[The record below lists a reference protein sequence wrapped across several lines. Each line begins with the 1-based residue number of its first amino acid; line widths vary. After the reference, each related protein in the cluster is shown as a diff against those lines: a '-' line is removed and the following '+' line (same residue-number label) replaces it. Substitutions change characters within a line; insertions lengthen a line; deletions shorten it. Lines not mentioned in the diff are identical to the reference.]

1 MFIVVLFL
9 IGSIT
14 SHMQTKFEKKSRNVI
29 VAPYYLVLHNYN
41 RSYTAEIKW
50 YRGNSPYLTTES
62 RRCKPTIS
70 SPLSMIS
77 RWFTVNSWQ
86 MNTIYEI
93 GQSEWINAWLFTR
106 SRIYSVEVNLLFS
119 FSGKRQSVHISCRIE
134 GRWSNIDSDSS
145 ITRRSIASYH
155 GGMLRKI
162 GCPVSQYL
170 GVAC

>member
-14 SHMQTKFEKKSRNVI
+14 SHMQTKFEKKSRNFI
-29 VAPYYLVLHNYN
+29 VAPYHLVLHNYN

-106 SRIYSVEVNLLFS
+106 SRIYSVEVNLWKKTKCS
-119 FSGKRQSVHISCRIE
+119 SRMQNWGSVIEYRQ
-134 GRWSNIDSDSS
+134 WQF
-145 ITRRSIASYH
+145 YH
-155 GGMLRKI
+155 KTLDR
-162 GCPVSQYL
+162 
-170 GVAC
+170 